1 MYAETLTSRFD
12 TRLPEDSGEWL
23 ALPLKFRDLP
33 LNTSG
38 WQGTRTQP
46 SWPRILGMAAL
57 AAGLFV
63 AVCVVGWLL
72 TAASKE
78 FIGPLWFV
86 PALGTPP
93 AAAFA
98 AGVVPVRLLGRKRPV
113 LAFEAMIGPVITTL
127 MLPAVAGAL
136 GFSANAV
143 DGRWGLAVCDALAFG
158 LGLLC
163 LMMLCLPFLLI
174 GASYA
179 LREQD
184 KRGAP

>member
-1 MYAETLTSRFD
+1 MYAETLRSRFD

-38 WQGTRTQP
+38 WQGTRTNP
-46 SWPRILGMAAL
+46 SWPRIHGLAAL
-57 AAGLFV
+57 SAGLFV
-63 AVCVVGWLL
+63 VACVVGWLL

-86 PALGTPP
+86 PALGTPL

-98 AGVVPVRLLGRKRPV
+98 AGAVPVRLIGRERPV
-113 LAFEAMIGPVITTL
+113 LAFEAMISPVITSL
-127 MLPAVAGAL
+127 MLPVIAGVLVFAAYAL
-136 GFSANAV
+136 DSQADRAFGI
-143 DGRWGLAVCDALAFG
+143 ALAYAAMF
-158 LGLLC
+158 LC
-163 LMMLCLPFLLI
+163 MMMLCLPFLLI